1 MRKHQFMRAACLP
14 RSAVRAFTL
23 IELLVVIAIIAI
35 LASMLLPA
43 LARAKE
49 HSRAV
54 ICSSNIRQLGIA
66 ANVYCNDMGRYPS
79 MLNWVYAV
87 SATTADVSTG
97 LLYPYVKSK
106 SIYLCPT
113 DKAQLDAAQKLPVLT
128 PARAHSYAFNCMMC
142 HAHDSIKCWAPS
154 KTIFFLEATN
164 LSTSGRIY
172 MTGMVSPPSGSA
184 VPFPF
189 GIPGIPA
196 TRHNQRA
203 FMLMA
208 DIHVEKM
215 KKKQFDLAGQSDKQF
230 WYPNDKTN
238 AGGAGDP

>member
-1 MRKHQFMRAACLP
+1 MRQHHFMRACRAP
-14 RSAVRAFTL
+14 SAVRAFTL

-35 LASMLLPA
+35 LASLLLPA

-66 ANVYCNDMGRYPS
+66 ANVYCNDMGRNPS
-79 MLNWVYAV
+79 MLNWVYSV
-87 SATTADVSTG
+87 KATTADVSTG
-97 LLYPYVKSK
+97 LLYPYIKSK
-106 SIYLCPT
+106 SVYLCPT
-113 DKAQLDAAQKLPVLT
+113 DKAQLDAAQKFPALT
-128 PARAHSYAFNCMMC
+128 PGRGHSYAFNCMMC

-154 KTIFFLEATN
+154 KTLFFLEATN
-164 LSTSGRIY
+164 LNASGEFY
-172 MTGMVSPPSGSA
+172 MTGMVSPPFGSSL
-184 VPFPF
+184 PFPF
-189 GIPGIPA
+189 GVPGILA
-196 TRHNQRA
+196 TRHNQRGY
-203 FMLMA
+203 MLMA

-238 AGGAGDP
+238 AGGPGDP